1 MRKLIYF
8 LITAFTILYAC
19 SPKEKGAERI
29 AVIKTDLG
37 NIKIKLYN
45 ETPLHRD
52 NFIKLV
58 NDGFYRDLLFHR
70 VVDGMI
76 VQGGDPKSKNAP
88 ASVQLGSGGPGYT
101 IPAEIVYPKYF
112 HKRGAIA
119 AARQEDRVNPLKE
132 SSGSQFYIVLGTV
145 YDSTQ
150 LVNIAVKKNDI
161 ERNKYFNKIVP
172 KYRDSMNTLMY
183 SDMPDK
189 LIELQDSIMAETDR
203 AFKENS
209 GIFSFTPE
217 QIKTYSTIG
226 GVPFLDR
233 DYTVFGEVID
243 GMDIVDSIAAMKTNP
258 ATQRPV
264 KDMKFTI
271 KMLN

>member
-1 MRKLIYF
+1 MKKL
-8 LITAFTILYAC
+8 LIALLTTFVLFYAC
-19 SPKEKGAERI
+19 SEKEKGDERI

-52 NFIKLV
+52 NFVKLV
-58 NDGFYRDLLFHR
+58 KDGFYKDLLFHR
-70 VVDGMI
+70 VAKGMI
-76 VQGGDPKSKNAP
+76 IQGGDPKSKNAP
-88 ASVQLGSGGPGYT
+88 ANVQLGSGGPGYT
-101 IPAEIVYPKYF
+101 IPAEIIYPKYF
-112 HKRGAIA
+112 HKRGALA
-119 AARQEDRVNPLKE
+119 AARQDDRVNPLKE
-132 SSGSQFYIVLGTV
+132 SSGSQFYIVQGSV

-150 LVNIAVKKNDI
+150 LVNIAVKKNDL

-189 LIELQDSIMAETDR
+189 LLELQDSIMAETNR
-203 AFKENS
+203 AFIKNS

-217 QIKTYSTIG
+217 QVKTYSTVG
-226 GVPFLDR
+226 GIPFLDN

-243 GMDIVDSIAAMKTNP
+243 GMDVVDSIAAMQTNP
-258 ATQRPV
+258 STQRPLE
-264 KDMKFTI
+264 DIKFTI